1 VEGGPMSID
10 LIKKIIEEEV
20 KNALDY
26 DKPSEVKTVE
36 DAFDGGDNLEE
47 PNEHVPEDVPAD
59 AEKPQAKVQ
68 NIKESNSE
76 NVVKLTEFQLRSLIE
91 RCMCGHPSMMD
102 DDHDDHHE
110 DEHEDHEGRMA
121 KSQLYRT
128 SKMAHMIF
136 QLIEDDEQLPGWVQS
151 KITKASDY
159 LESVF
164 SYLDYEELDED

>member
-1 VEGGPMSID
+1 
-10 LIKKIIEEEV
+10 
-20 KNALDY
+20 
-26 DKPSEVKTVE
+26 
-36 DAFDGGDNLEE
+36 
-47 PNEHVPEDVPAD
+47 
-59 AEKPQAKVQ
+59 
-68 NIKESNSE
+68 
-76 NVVKLTEFQLRSLIE
+76 
-91 RCMCGHPSMMD
+91 
-102 DDHDDHHE
+102 
-110 DEHEDHEGRMA
+110 MA